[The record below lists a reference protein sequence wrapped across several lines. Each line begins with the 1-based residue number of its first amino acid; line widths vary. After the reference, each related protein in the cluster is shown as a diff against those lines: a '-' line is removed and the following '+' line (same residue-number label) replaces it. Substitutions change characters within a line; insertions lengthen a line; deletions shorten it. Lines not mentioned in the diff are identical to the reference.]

1 MDRAE
6 AVAKIGKSW
15 DEYSVRFDEVHD
27 TEDITAWKDT
37 LKTLL
42 GQDTSKNVLD
52 LGTGTGFLANMTG
65 ELGYPSVGVDVSK
78 EMMKY
83 GVRHAE
89 RRCSGVTYMYGDVL
103 ELPMLDESIDNII
116 NARLIWTLVEPEAAL
131 HEWFRV
137 LRAGGK
143 LFCFNRMQEGVGLIR
158 YTETPFYGSQEIDD
172 MLTIQTASME
182 RLTGLLS
189 EAGFVNVEIKKL
201 SGLTR
206 RGYDYDPWFV
216 LCGEKPKTTRELTSQ
231 AMSCYWD
238 KRAESYEPDH
248 ALSNSDAWLRQITN
262 LLGENKEQSILD
274 IAAGTGMLT
283 IMIGKAGYKNVC
295 GGDISEGMMHI
306 AIRRAKEENLDI
318 PFIYANA
325 LKLPYADNSLDT
337 LISMR
342 LLWTLAEPEAAIRE
356 WLRVLKPGGR
366 IIAIN
371 ELEECGIPDFISGKG
386 CYIGK
391 EIPVAQFGFSNAS
404 KTEIL
409 ETFKKA
415 GVEDAE
421 LIHMDGCCGKESSR
435 ENWYA
440 FAGTK
445 GR

>member
-1 MDRAE
+1 MDRTE

-15 DEYSVRFDEVHD
+15 DQFSACFDEVHD
-27 TEDITAWKDT
+27 TEDIAAWKET
-37 LKTLL
+37 LKELL
-42 GQDTSKNVLD
+42 GQDTRKNVLD

-65 ELGYPSVGVDVSK
+65 ELGYPTVGVDVSR

-83 GVRHAE
+83 GVRHGY
-89 RRCSGVTYMYGDVL
+89 RRNSGVTYMYGDVL
-103 ELPMLDESIDNII
+103 ELPMLDESVDNII

-131 HEWFRV
+131 QEWFRV

-172 MLTIQTASME
+172 MLTIQAASME
-182 RLTGLLS
+182 ELTSLL
-189 EAGFVNVEIKKL
+189 ERAGFVNIEIRKL

-206 RGYDYDPWFV
+206 PEYEYDPWFV
-216 LCGEKPKTTRELTSQ
+216 LCGEKPKTTRDITSE

-248 ALSNSDAWLRQITN
+248 ALMNSQAWDEAVRK
-262 LLGENKEQSILD
+262 LLGHNMEQSILD

-283 IMIGKAGYKNVC
+283 IMMGKAGYKNVC

-306 AIRRAKEENLDI
+306 AIRHAKEENLDI

-325 LKLPYADNSLDT
+325 LKLPYEDNSLDT
-337 LISMR
+337 VISMR
-342 LLWTLAEPEAAIRE
+342 LLWTLAEPETAIRE

-371 ELEECGIPDFISGKG
+371 ELEEFGVPDFIGEKG
-386 CYIGK
+386 CYIGE

-404 KTEIL
+404 KMEIL

-415 GVEDAE
+415 GAENAE
-421 LIHMDGCCGKESSR
+421 LIHMDGCCSKEYAR

-445 GR
+445 SR